1 MTELMYHHRLKPLI
15 VCHGEIVGIEDTAT
29 SVFLRVHQYD
39 DVLVR
44 RASQPVVQVLEIQC
58 RQVSVTIEGI
68 EVRVEGGL
76 LPNALGWFARTAFL
90 RR

>member
-1 MTELMYHHRLKPLI
+1 M
-15 VCHGEIVGIEDTAT
+15 
-29 SVFLRVHQYD
+29 F
-39 DVLVR
+39 VR

-68 EVRVEGGL
+68 EVGVEGGL